1 MKDWILPDWPSPK
14 NIKAI
19 FTTRKGGVSKN
30 INGVYAS
37 FNLAAHVNDNPDAV
51 LQNRIRL
58 RQLLPNDPCW
68 LTQVHGSHPFWV
80 DSQCKELEG
89 DAAMSRQSG
98 VVCAVLVADCLPV
111 FLCDTAGSVV
121 AIAHAGWRGLVGG
134 IIENTINE
142 MRKFSQSDQ
151 IIAWLGPAI
160 GPDYFV
166 VGDEVRQVFVEYDH
180 QAESAFMRGKTE
192 GKWHANLFDLA
203 RHRLADNGVSQV
215 YGGDICT
222 FSDATRFYS
231 YRRDG
236 VTGRMAGLL
245 WIAQSSND

>member
-1 MKDWILPDWPSPK
+1 MIDWIVPDWPSPK
-14 NIKAI
+14 NVNAI

-30 INGVYAS
+30 INGAYAS
-37 FNLAAHVNDNPDAV
+37 LNLAAHVDDDPDAV
-51 LQNRIRL
+51 LQNRAYL
-58 RQLLPNDPCW
+58 RRYLPNDPCW
-68 LTQVHGSHPFWV
+68 LTQVHGSRPVWL
-80 DSQCKELEG
+80 DSDCEILEG

-111 FLCDTAGSVV
+111 LLCDLAGSVIGIV
-121 AIAHAGWRGLVGG
+121 HAGWRGLVGG
-134 IIENTINE
+134 IIENTITE
-142 MRKFSQSDQ
+142 MREFSQSEQ

-160 GPDYFV
+160 GPKYFE
-166 VGDEVRQVFVEYDH
+166 VGEEVWKEFIEQDSR
-180 QAESAFMRGKTE
+180 AASAFTPGKEE

-203 RHRLADNGVSQV
+203 RKRLAYSGIKQV

-245 WIAQSSND
+245 WMAQASN